1 MKHLSKFN
9 KPKWLVLVLFMM
21 CSGAFAAETAGNT
34 GLREEASTLENIYQ
48 EKARATLDTLLN
60 PDDYT
65 LVISATL
72 KNDEAKLKEY
82 HAMVEKKFLPGML
95 MNDPAGFGEEHNIL
109 HALKQKVEIQVILN
123 DRVPSDRDT
132 MVRDILK
139 SKLKLNEEG
148 GDTIGVIRA
157 FHTSPFIDPGLAK
170 KLPEFSGK
178 MISFL
183 LLLAGLMVAGIAM
196 WLYKRHQNK
205 LEEAQARGAQMIERE
220 RLKEAIQ
227 EEKEEEAAV
236 VAAVDTGKTPEQLE
250 EERRVL
256 EQKII
261 EGKEELLTLAQEYSN
276 IVNRALE
283 EFVAQGKIYETTLFL
298 ESIGWDQ
305 SRKVFKNI
313 DSKLWVRIAASL
325 RDRTEDPTREQTFQA
340 IHVFQRFALSYV
352 LEKAGGSSENP
363 FAFIFQLS
371 HSQRMDLLQNESAYN
386 IALISIYSTGAQ
398 MGDLMSGLD
407 AEMQNEIFFNITKI
421 KHLPESE
428 VHNGITTLLS
438 RLENI
443 KKTPS
448 IHIDGLDLAAKF
460 IRSLEPLKEESLYQ
474 SIQNQHPEE
483 ADRLRRTQV
492 MFQDIPSY
500 PVEMVKKV
508 IDNLDSDDVQKSLAG
523 YPTDFVDS
531 FLSMLPTKK
540 ALMIQNDLF
549 NMTDAPPPYQ
559 SAAARRKITSLV
571 EQEFERAKFSVSDFW
586 KLHALP
592 GNLVLTEVTA
602 EEITEVTEVT
612 NITEAKLQ
620 LVNSEE
626 PVSEENNDDT
636 DRKSA

>member
-1 MKHLSKFN
+1 MKHHSKYN
-9 KPKWLVLVLFMM
+9 KPKGLVIAFLFMLPNVY
-21 CSGAFAAETAGNT
+21 AADNAANT

-82 HAMVEKKFLPGML
+82 HAMVEKKFLPGMM

-157 FHTSPFIDPGLAK
+157 FHTSPFIDPALAK
-170 KLPEFSGK
+170 KLPEFSGR

-183 LLLAGLMVAGIAM
+183 LLLAGLLVAGVAM

-205 LEEAQARGAQMIERE
+205 LEEAQAQGAKMIERE

-227 EEKEEEAAV
+227 EEKEEETA
-236 VAAVDTGKTPEQLE
+236 VAAAADHGKTPEELE
-250 EERRVL
+250 AERRIL
-256 EQKII
+256 EQKIN
-261 EGKEELLTLAQEYSN
+261 EGREELTALAQEYSN

-298 ESIGWDQ
+298 ENIGWDQ
-305 SRKVFKNI
+305 SRKIFKNI
-313 DSKLWVRIAASL
+313 DSKLWTRIATSL
-325 RDRTEDPTREQTFQA
+325 RDRTEDPTREQTYQA

-371 HSQRMDLLQNESAYN
+371 HSQRMDLLQNESTYN

-398 MGDLMSGLD
+398 MGDLMAGLD

-474 SIQNQHPEE
+474 SIQTQHPEE
-483 ADRLRRTQV
+483 ANRLRRTQV

-523 YPTDFVDS
+523 YPTEFVDS
-531 FLSMLPTKK
+531 FLSLLPTKK

-549 NMTDAPPPYQ
+549 HMTDAPPPYQ
-559 SAAARRKITSLV
+559 SAAARRKITDLV
-571 EQEFERAKFSVSDFW
+571 EQEFIRAKFSVSDFW

-592 GNLVLTEVTA
+592 GSLNLE
-602 EEITEVTEVT
+602 EVTEVT
-612 NITEAKLQ
+612 SIIEAKLQ
-620 LVNSEE
+620 LVNNEE
-626 PVSEENNDDT
+626 QVSEENNDDA